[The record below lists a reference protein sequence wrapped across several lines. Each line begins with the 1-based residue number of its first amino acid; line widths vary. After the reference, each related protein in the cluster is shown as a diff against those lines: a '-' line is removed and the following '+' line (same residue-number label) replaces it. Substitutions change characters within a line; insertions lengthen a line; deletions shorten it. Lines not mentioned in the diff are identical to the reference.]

1 MREPRIAPSATS
13 SWEELTLA
21 EVIKRLRA
29 GKFAVPNFQRAFVW
43 NADLIK
49 ALMRSI
55 FRDYYIGSLLLWQGM
70 EDEDGGGTFDRL
82 HCEPMYGFSGQ
93 ENERNYRAN
102 REWIILGGQQ
112 RLSAMYYAFFA
123 PEVGIVRDE
132 EFRDRPVRF
141 YLRIDKFTTS
151 EGSVL
156 EDEETF
162 EVGIAVPESEEV
174 DGHLFPLRLL
184 SEDPAER
191 SDWFLRHRERWQA
204 SWDRYKGEA
213 DRNAADDEAYYRTE
227 ALASEAERHVKQ
239 SRAFQNHLDSV
250 LDYRVRYV
258 ELEHDL
264 DVDRVRDI
272 FTQVNKRGEQL
283 DDFGLLNAVV
293 TLNGFSPKMEISNLT
308 ERQLL
313 GYEPDK
319 VEKFVPRLMMLR
331 AHPAHEIV
339 LPINEYLTPG
349 RAARIEERTEN
360 GEERRVVSRVLIE
373 RDQDG
378 GSQDFRNRW
387 TEAVSELIDGL
398 TALRTGEQWGVP
410 PVHHAQPQALIF
422 GAFDAMVP
430 VFCALW
436 RDASNSTVAADATA
450 PATKILQWYWA
461 SILMRRYGRTTEQ
474 DRLAANTDYRE
485 VIEWLTRASSAR
497 DSKKPGVVGDFLREA
512 DPEFLDRAQYRGM
525 IDGDSTLRQGLI
537 SLMYSNAPRDLLS
550 GIWDRNTTCEEHYI
564 FPPEWCEAKGLEQRE
579 YETIFN
585 RILVSRAVADLCC
598 AIDGRSPMNFKVLMD
613 RWGNR
618 GEEWE
623 DEKKDDVLASHFI
636 APDLVRTLR
645 RNPKSLP
652 AAEVRH
658 FWHYRGREI
667 LATIGKRIFNE
678 QRLFLLS
685 TDRRWDR
692 DIGRIEKA
700 LRRVCVD
707 LIILDASIDHEQVWY
722 KLDHKFRE
730 DLLTATGLSHP
741 SALGTVE
748 AQRDFRPK
756 LAGHLETKVG
766 LYELWS
772 LIADAGSEGQWRQ
785 VKQLFPKGLDEGALV
800 VQREMTRG
808 DFVARM
814 KDVTKLRNVIH
825 HYHEDRLDVNTRN
838 ACEAAVSRMQ
848 VCLGLRHSGNR
859 AAGI

>member
-1 MREPRIAPSATS
+1 
-13 SWEELTLA
+13 
-21 EVIKRLRA
+21 
-29 GKFAVPNFQRAFVW
+29 
-43 NADLIK
+43 
-49 ALMRSI
+49 MRSI

-102 REWIILGGQQ
+102 REWIILDGQQ

-156 EDEETF
+156 EDEEAF

-213 DRNAADDEAYYRTE
+213 DRNAADDDDEAYYRTE

-293 TLNGFSPKMEISNLT
+293 TLNGFSPKMKISNLT

-349 RAARIEERTEN
+349 RAARIEERAEN

-387 TEAVSELIDGL
+387 SQAVDELIEGL
-398 TALRTGEQWGVP
+398 NALRTGEQWAVP
-410 PVHHAQPQALIF
+410 AALHGCPPALIL

-436 RDASNSTVAADATA
+436 QDANNTTMANADAA
-450 PATKILQWYWA
+450 PTTKILQWYWA
-461 SILMRRYGRTTEQ
+461 SILLRRYGGTIEQ
-474 DRLAANTDYRE
+474 DRLRANKDYRE
-485 VIEWLTRASSAR
+485 VTDWMRRSSSSTA
-497 DSKKPGVVGDFLREA
+497 SKKPEVVRSFLRSA
-512 DPEFLDRAQYRGM
+512 DLEFLDRAQDWSGIEGDDTLYRG
-525 IDGDSTLRQGLI
+525 LV

-550 GIWDRNTTCEEHYI
+550 GMWDRSVAYEERYI
-564 FPPEWCEAKGLEQRE
+564 FPPKWCEAKGLEQRE
-579 YETIFN
+579 YETVFN
-585 RILVSRAVADLCC
+585 RILVSRVAADLCC
-598 AIDGRSPMNFKVLMD
+598 AADGRSPMNFKLLMD

-618 GEEWE
+618 GEGWE
-623 DEKKDDVLASHFI
+623 NEKKDDVLASHFI
-636 APDLVRTLR
+636 TEDLLRTLT
-645 RNPKSLP
+645 RNPKSLR
-652 AAEVRH
+652 AAHVRY
-658 FWHYRGREI
+658 FWYYRGREI
-667 LATIGKRIFNE
+667 LATVGKRIFNE
-678 QRLFLLS
+678 QRLSLLAA
-685 TDRRWDR
+685 DRRWDR
-692 DIGRIEKA
+692 DIGRIEKT
-700 LRRVCVD
+700 LRGILSD
-707 LIILDASIDHEQVWY
+707 LIISGTSRNPEQVWY
-722 KLDHKFRE
+722 NLNNEFRT
-730 DLLTATGLSHP
+730 DLRTAIGLSHP
-741 SALGTVE
+741 SMLSSTE
-748 AQRDFRPK
+748 AQRDLRPK
-756 LAGHLETKVG
+756 LTDYLGTEVSFSQ
-766 LYELWS
+766 LWN
-772 LIADAGSEGQWRQ
+772 LITDAGDDQQWGQ
-785 VKQLFPKGLDEGALV
+785 VKRIFPKGQDEGALAV
-800 VQREMTRG
+800 RRTITRG

-814 KDVTKLRNVIH
+814 KDVTILRNAIH
-825 HYHEDRLDVNTRN
+825 HYHEDRLDANTRN
-838 ACEAAVSRMQ
+838 ACEAAVSRML
-848 VCLGLRHSGNR
+848 VCLGQRPSGNSADR
-859 AAGI
+859 